1 MNFRV
6 GLTVVGAVFLIIFI
20 LQNTGLTDIVF
31 LFWSFRMSK
40 VLLAILCVL
49 LGFVFG
55 SYFWLK
61 ISKREESKRT

>member
-6 GLTVVGAVFLIIFI
+6 GLTIVGAVFLIIFI

-49 LGFVFG
+49 LGFVLG